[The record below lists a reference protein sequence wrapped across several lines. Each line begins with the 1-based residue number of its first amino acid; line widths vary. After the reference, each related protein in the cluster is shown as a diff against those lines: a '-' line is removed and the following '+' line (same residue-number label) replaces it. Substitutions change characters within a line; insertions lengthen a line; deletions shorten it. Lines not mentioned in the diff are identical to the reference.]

1 MERGGGGA
9 RHIISQIN
17 FGGMH
22 GMQKHLCN
30 DTACIKTKC
39 REKNE
44 QKVKCE
50 IADKNPTRKK
60 KMELRL
66 LNTGRVITL
75 R

>member
-1 MERGGGGA
+1 
-9 RHIISQIN
+9 
-17 FGGMH
+17 
-22 GMQKHLCN
+22 MQKHLCN